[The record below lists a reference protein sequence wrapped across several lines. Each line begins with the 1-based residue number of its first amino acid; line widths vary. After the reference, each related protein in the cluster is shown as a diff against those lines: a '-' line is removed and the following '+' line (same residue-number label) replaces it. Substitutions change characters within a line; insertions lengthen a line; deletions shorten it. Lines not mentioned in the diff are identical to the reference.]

1 MRALLQRV
9 REAEVTVDDQTVGAI
24 DHGLLVFLGVGEGDD
39 DQDLDELVD
48 TVVHLRI
55 FADDDGKMNHSILD
69 VGAEMLVVPQF
80 TLYADTSRGRRPS
93 FVDAMDP
100 GGAEQMCD
108 RFVDRVDE
116 FDFNV
121 ESGAFGKMMDVELL
135 NDGPVTIWLDTD
147 DM

>member
-9 REAEVTVDDQTVGAI
+9 DGAEVRVDDSTVGAI
-24 DHGLLVFLGVGEGDD
+24 DHGLLVFVGVGEDD
-39 DQDLDELVD
+39 DDEDLEQLVD

-55 FADDDGKMNHSILD
+55 FADEDGKMNHSVLD
-69 VGAEMLVVPQF
+69 VGAEILVVPQF

-100 GGAEQMCD
+100 GGAERMCD
-108 RFVDRVDE
+108 RFVDRLDE
-116 FDFNV
+116 FDLNV
-121 ESGAFGKMMDVELL
+121 QSGQFGRMMEVDLV

-147 DM
+147 ED